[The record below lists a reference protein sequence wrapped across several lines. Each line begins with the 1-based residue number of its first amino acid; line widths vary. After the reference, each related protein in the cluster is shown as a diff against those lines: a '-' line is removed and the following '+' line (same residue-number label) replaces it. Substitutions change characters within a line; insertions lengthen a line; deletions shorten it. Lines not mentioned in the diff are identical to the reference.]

1 MRKKSLV
8 EFSDAELIT
17 IGNALMREYTWTVET
32 ANKNGYDWSDNVEQ
46 VRRLW
51 AVVDTEFVLRV
62 QEEKRIE
69 GVLDSIAEHYR
80 NYAANNN
87 FPSW

>member
-1 MRKKSLV
+1 MRKKSLP
-8 EFSDAELIT
+8 EFSDDELMV

-32 ANKNGYDWSDNVEQ
+32 ANKNGYDWSDNVER

-69 GVLDSIAEHYR
+69 GVLDKIAEQYK
-80 NYAANNN
+80 
-87 FPSW
+87 